1 MIDVKLSD
9 SGIEGAGIFHDLRY
23 TNDRNNGNQN
33 QITFG
38 IKNESG
44 NEIQAEITLSVFDNR
59 TKKYRHDVHK
69 LESLYGI
76 KLTIRG
82 AIEHND
88 FLNMLQLI
96 LEAEK
101 MVDIIKP

>member
-9 SGIEGAGIFHDLRY
+9 SGIEGAGIFHNLQY
-23 TNDRNNGNQN
+23 TNDRYNGNQN
-33 QITFG
+33 KMTFE
-38 IKNESG
+38 IINASG
-44 NEIQAEITLSVFDNR
+44 NDIEAEITLSVYDQK
-59 TKKYRHDVHK
+59 TKKYRKDVHK

-76 KLTIRG
+76 KLTIKG
-82 AIEHND
+82 ALEHSD